1 MVRFGALGQGRGQSR
16 WRGGAISW
24 PWPQVLGTFGHKRA
38 WFAKL
43 TEYMAAEDRS
53 LRKFN
58 ESFSSISRTTYGVAL
73 HCPDPIIL
81 SILKPTKC
89 SFTGLCSELIMAAL
103 FFSTILT
110 YKSSLQG
117 AALFSN
123 MLRLTCI
130 SGTGAIQMHC
140 KFNQVQCTVVKFSN
154 CWGPWLSAQ
163 CSVQWSAS
171 QWEVHLSGK
180 CISVGRADGSQS
192 LFSECIVGHLLC
204 WNSRRTNVGDL
215 IFK

>member
-123 MLRLTCI
+123 MLRLTCT

-140 KFNQVQCTVVKFSN
+140 KFNQVH
-154 CWGPWLSAQ
+154 SAQ

-171 QWEVHLSGK
+171 QWEGQTAARVCSQNALSGI
-180 CISVGRADGSQS
+180 CSVGAAGGQMWMIWFLNKGSS
-192 LFSECIVGHLLC
+192 SKFHPHV
-204 WNSRRTNVGDL
+204 N
-215 IFK
+215 

>member
-1 MVRFGALGQGRGQSR
+1 
-16 WRGGAISW
+16 
-24 PWPQVLGTFGHKRA
+24 
-38 WFAKL
+38 
-43 TEYMAAEDRS
+43 MAAEDRS

-140 KFNQVQCTVVKFSN
+140 KFNQVQCTV
-154 CWGPWLSAQ
+154 Q
-163 CSVQWSAS
+163 CAV
-171 QWEVHLSGK
+171 K

-204 WNSRRTNVGDL
+204 WSSRRTNVNDL